1 MLSRFTPTVPGY
13 ATCRLIDNDVNKI
26 DAMDAIRTSIATT
39 AVTKEREEEE
49 EEGVQGQ
56 VRGQG
61 QQQPKRTNKKPV
73 FK

>member
-1 MLSRFTPTVPGY
+1 MPGY

-26 DAMDAIRTSIATT
+26 DAMEAIRTSIATT
-39 AVTKEREEEE
+39 AVTKEREE